1 MADTRISDLP
11 AVTAA
16 AGSNEFAVNEAGTS
30 KKESLDQLAA
40 YIVKRINGSSGAA
53 GSYITLQNLT
63 ANSSDVTSTALS
75 SAVMSTTGVGAGT
88 WKFKYTLM
96 YQTAATATGIG
107 FGINHTGTV
116 GLFIARWTH
125 ITTGTG
131 TATGIGDNVAAT
143 VAGQLTEGKSDA
155 TINAVIGSTST
166 GVAAANANI
175 MAVLEGII
183 VITATGT
190 LEFKIS
196 SDVSG
201 SAVRIMADSVLELVK
216 VE

>member
-16 AGSNEFAVNEAGTS
+16 AGANEFAVNEAGTS

-40 YIVKRINGSSGAA
+40 YIFKRITGASGAA
-53 GSYITLQNLT
+53 GNYVTVQNLT
-63 ANSSDVTSTALS
+63 ANSSDVTTSALS
-75 SAVMSTTGVGAGT
+75 AAVISTTGVGVGT
-88 WKFKYTLM
+88 WKFKYTLI
-96 YQTAATATGIG
+96 YQTAATGTGIG

-116 GLFIARWTH
+116 GLFISRWTH
-125 ITTGTG
+125 ITTGIG
-131 TATGIGDNVAAT
+131 TANGIGDNVAAS
-143 VAGQLTEGKSDA
+143 VAGQLTEGKSGA
-155 TINAVIGSTST
+155 TVNAVIGSTSD
-166 GVAAANANI
+166 GVAAANTNI

-190 LEFKIS
+190 LEFKVS
-196 SDVSG
+196 TDVAG
-201 SAVRIMADSVLELVK
+201 SAVRIMADSCLELIK